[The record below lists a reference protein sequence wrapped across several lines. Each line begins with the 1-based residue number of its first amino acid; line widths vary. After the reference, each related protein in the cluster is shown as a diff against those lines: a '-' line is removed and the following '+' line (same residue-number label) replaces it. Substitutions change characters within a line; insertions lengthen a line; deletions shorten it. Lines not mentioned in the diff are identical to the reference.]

1 MQGEKAK
8 KEEMVKWYWNLVGYA
23 VIAIAFVALV
33 VALVNSDTLPVKAKK
48 SVTAKHISLVKSFKQ
63 ISDAISRAA
72 FVSQCVARDYT
83 FIDAKVIE
91 EEGERQ
97 ARAKQQMA
105 LKLSGGAENTELD
118 SNGLNPNDPEYMNRL
133 EHDKWSWVVAE
144 LERQKAIRDAEMAR
158 VERVT
163 RIHDWLTS
171 EQGSPYADCAEWI
184 VHEADRTGVNA
195 YLCVAV
201 GCAESCS
208 GVANC
213 GSYNAWGM
221 LGHNFNSWEDAI
233 TFWFDNMLKHP
244 SWAPWQTGYDIEKP
258 PAYCETNQE
267 EYAANVTGL
276 IHSISGQ

>member
-1 MQGEKAK
+1 MQGETAK
-8 KEEMVKWYWNLVGYA
+8 RDEAVKWYWSVIGCA
-23 VIAIAFVALV
+23 VVAIAIVALTI
-33 VALVNSDTLPVKAKK
+33 ALVNAATLPVKAKK
-48 SVTAKHISLVKSFKQ
+48 SATIKCASLAKPLKQ
-63 ISDAISRAA
+63 LSEAVSRAA
-72 FVSQCVARDYT
+72 VMVRYSSGSYMP
-83 FIDAKVIE
+83 IDIKAIE

-97 ARAKQQMA
+97 ARAKQQMT
-105 LKLSGGAENTELD
+105 LKLSGGTENTELD
-118 SNGLNPNDPEYMNRL
+118 SNGLDPGDPDYMNKL
-133 EHDKWSWVVAE
+133 EHDKWSWVVVE
-144 LERQKAIRDAEMAR
+144 VERQKAIRDAEIAR
-158 VERVT
+158 AERVT

-208 GVANC
+208 GIANC
-213 GSYNAWGM
+213 GAYNAWGM
-221 LGHNFNSWEDAI
+221 LGHSFSSWQEAI
-233 TFWFDNMLKHP
+233 TFWFDNMLRHP

-267 EYAANVTGL
+267 QYAANVTGL